1 MNENYINMTN
11 LNQPLMNRPS
21 IVPLSKVKG
30 SIYEE
35 SEIDLDDSE
44 DMEDHQKKY
53 QQETPQKNIRG
64 IEWYE
69 MVWNGREWYGM
80 AWNDME

>member
-1 MNENYINMTN
+1 MSFDQELEEENFQDGMNENYINMTN
-11 LNQPLMNRPS
+11 LNKPLMNRPS

-53 QQETPQKNIRG
+53 
-64 IEWYE
+64 
-69 MVWNGREWYGM
+69 
-80 AWNDME
+80 